1 VVKVIYSPE
10 TNAELT
16 KLTTRVNYRL
26 NKWVNRNVFIKEIK
40 EEGNKK
46 IPYYTVNLEAIYY
59 GDVELS
65 VVGKKIDIG
74 EAIVLEFK
82 DGQYFVDDI
91 IKIID
96 AIKQQGKQNVFIIR
110 STVYPGFANYAQE
123 KLGIHSIVSNPEF
136 LTEKTWKKDSE
147 HPDRIVIGCDYPAYL
162 KDVEGIYKARFKG
175 VDIFT
180 TDNKTAELS
189 KLASN
194 GFFSTKVI
202 FANQIYDYAK
212 LCGANYEMIKN
223 IMYKSKF
230 IGENHLEVF
239 HQGGR
244 GASGKCL
251 KKDLEALADYTNS
264 PLLRVVDKLNKK
276 YISRT
281 GKQ

>member
-1 VVKVIYSPE
+1 MN
-10 TNAELT
+10 NAL
-16 KLTTRVNYRL
+16 
-26 NKWVNRNVFIKEIK
+26 II
-40 EEGNKK
+40 GM
-46 IPYYTVNLEAIYY
+46 
-59 GDVELS
+59 GM
-65 VVGKKIDIG
+65 VGKSTAHAFGIKKYYDHNAVEGFQKVTDFKEMADNRYIFICLPTP
-74 EAIVLEFK
+74 VK